1 MGLLNNTVIFLDAGF
16 FREIRTV
23 SSLHTAFFQYAKDD
37 KIKLCSCDVALEE
50 YRTYRLDLHNK
61 FVGRVTSD
69 GRESANKNPF
79 TDLVLS
85 MHAMPQFPN
94 ETETEELSIRWLNDF
109 IRENKIDNFEPTP
122 EQLKRTMWAY
132 FRGKPPFSYLKA
144 RKDIPDGWIY
154 EVARDLKDN
163 PSHAAHQN
171 RFCMGSD
178 RAFKDHLTA
187 LGLIPIETV
196 ELVERLKQEEATQ
209 AAETA
214 GADTAPYAE
223 DRPAFLRRAAPGEAT
238 VEEHNQLPPAVISA
252 GMTTLEQILATAF
265 NQEQRQVYLRVMGY
279 ISWMDS
285 PSKIELIRLVA
296 GRGHSEEM
304 VRAACAILSQPDLGL
319 ITDSGNHY
327 LAKNDDILGQAA
339 EVIMPEILEV
349 LDTWQ

>member
-1 MGLLNNTVIFLDAGF
+1 MGLLNNTVVFLDAGF
-16 FREIRTV
+16 FRKIRTV
-23 SSLHTAFFQYAKDD
+23 SPLHTDFFQYAKDD

-50 YRTYRLDLHNK
+50 YRTYRLDLHRK
-61 FVGRVTSD
+61 FVARVTSD
-69 GRESANKNPF
+69 GRESANKNPL

-85 MHAMPQFPN
+85 IHAMPQFPN
-94 ETETEELSIRWLNDF
+94 EAETEELSIRWLSDF
-109 IRENKIDNFEPTP
+109 IRENKIENFEPTP

-132 FRGKPPFSYLKA
+132 FRGKPPFSYLKS
-144 RKDIPDGWIY
+144 RDDIPDGWIY

-163 PSHAAHQN
+163 PSHVAHQN

-178 RAFKDHLTA
+178 QAFKDHLTS

-196 ELVERLKQEEATQ
+196 ELVEKLKQEEAAQ

-214 GADTAPYAE
+214 GAGIAPNPQPA
-223 DRPAFLRRAAPGEAT
+223 PAFLRRAVPDEAT
-238 VEEHNQLPPAVISA
+238 VAELDLPPPAAISA
-252 GMTTLEQILATAF
+252 GMTTLEEILATAF
-265 NQEQRQVYLRVMGY
+265 NEDQRQVYLRVMGY

-285 PSKIELIRLVA
+285 PLKNELIRYVVE
-296 GRGHSEEM
+296 RGHTEEM
-304 VRAACAILSQPDLGL
+304 VRAACVILSQPDLDL

-327 LAKNDDILGQAA
+327 LAKNANILGQAA